1 MEKHYKIKLEDKA
14 AFLNKIERVGVQ
26 VDSFDIKDNKLDDT
40 FEFTV
45 SDPNAIKTI
54 DTILKQSPKINSV
67 KEHLKNMIREELKA
81 FRNKE

>member
-1 MEKHYKIKLEDKA
+1 MTKHYKIKLEDKA
-14 AFLNKIERVGVQ
+14 AFINKVEKVGVTI
-26 VDSFDIKDNKLDDT
+26 DSFDIKNDKLDDT

-54 DTILKQSPKINSV
+54 DTILKQSPKINQV
-67 KEHLKNMIREELKA
+67 KEQLKAMIREELKS

>member
-54 DTILKQSPKINSV
+54 DTILKQSPKINQL
-67 KEHLKNMIREELKA
+67 KEQLKAMIREELKA
-81 FRNKE
+81 VRNKE

>member
-26 VDSFDIKDNKLDDT
+26 VDSFDINDNKLDDT

-45 SDPNAIKTI
+45 SDPTTIKTI
-54 DTILKQSPKINSV
+54 NTILSQSPKISSV

>member
-26 VDSFDIKDNKLDDT
+26 VDSFDIKDDKLDDT

-45 SDPNAIKTI
+45 SDPIIIKTI
-54 DTILKQSPKINSV
+54 NTILSQSPKINSV

>member
-1 MEKHYKIKLEDKA
+1 MEKHYKIKLGDKA

-45 SDPNAIKTI
+45 SDPTTIKTI
-54 DTILKQSPKINSV
+54 NTILNKSPKINSV
-67 KEHLKNMIREELKA
+67 KEHLKNMIREELKS

>member
-45 SDPNAIKTI
+45 SDPITIKTI
-54 DTILKQSPKINSV
+54 NTILSQSPKINQL